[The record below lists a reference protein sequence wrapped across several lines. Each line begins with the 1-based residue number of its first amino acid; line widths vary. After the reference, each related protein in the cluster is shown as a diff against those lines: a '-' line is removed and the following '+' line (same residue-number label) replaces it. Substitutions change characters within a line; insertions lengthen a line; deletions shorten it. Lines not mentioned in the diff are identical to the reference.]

1 MGSSK
6 IISLVFIR
14 FLSFSLIKMVSYIQL
29 TFLSVVSSVI
39 YHLIMKRM
47 DLDGYDSALF
57 LIWLHVV
64 MIGFLTLRYW
74 NNDPK
79 NFVVFDR
86 KILTDTRFIMLV
98 VVGGFMSYITH
109 YYGYG
114 VAFLKFRNPGYFQA
128 IMGLELVGITVFATL
143 LFGSDIGIKEI
154 IGILFILLGSV
165 IITWTEKKSKSIMS

>member
-1 MGSSK
+1 MT
-6 IISLVFIR
+6 
-14 FLSFSLIKMVSYIQL
+14 SYIQL
-29 TFLSVVSSVI
+29 AFLSVCSSII

-79 NFVVFDR
+79 NFVVFNK
-86 KILTDTRFIMLV
+86 KILTDYRFIVLV
-98 VVGGFMSYITH
+98 VLGGFMSYITH

-128 IMGLELVGITVFATL
+128 IMGLELVGITVFAAL
-143 LFGSDIGIKEI
+143 LFGSDLGIKEI
-154 IGILFILLGSV
+154 IGILLILLGSV
-165 IITWTEKKSKSIMS
+165 IITWTEQNNISS